1 MTKSFN
7 YFSRM
12 LCALLLCAGL
22 VITGCYDDSALQGQ
36 IGSLSGQLQDHESRL
51 KELERLTAQ
60 QNTNISSLQSIVTA
74 LQDKDYVTGVAP
86 INEGDKVVGYTITF
100 SKSGAVTIYNGKDGY
115 VPAMGV
121 KQDTDGLWYWTVDG
135 EWLRDSDG
143 DKVRAS
149 AADGEDGEPGTPGQ
163 SGVTPQLK
171 IVDGYWYVSYDG
183 GRTWEEETLGQ
194 ATGDKGYTMFAE
206 VTYDEE
212 YLYITMAD
220 GEKLTLPRTSE
231 SQDEGEEQEGVS
243 QVGPVKIRLSSVT
256 ATTATF
262 TGSIDASD
270 EALDYIKVI
279 IRYSRPDSFS
289 AVDETLPSVV
299 ATKPDFNDDKTF
311 SITLHLNYATEYKY
325 CIIVQQKNE
334 EKYSEVN
341 SFATIP
347 ASVELDVESNT
358 QTTVQFKGKIDPS
371 TAIDEVQIAVLINTS
386 ETVTKSDYSKKYT
399 LTSEDIKEDGSF
411 DVSMSGLKFGTTY
424 YYTYYVLNNSIY
436 SYGTIQTFKTADVL
450 VDLSV
455 REITQTAA
463 TISGNISLTEK
474 NVLEV
479 GLLYSSSSSDPK
491 AKVSGVNKVV
501 LTDIIDADGNFTY
514 KAENLLNESTHYYRY
529 YIKQGST
536 YTYGEVLTFKT
547 EKVSVTI
554 EVESIDKNVVTF
566 KGNVQF
572 SEAGVIEIGV
582 QYYPKSTTS
591 QSAGIQTKAITE
603 ISENGDFTVE
613 ISVLLS
619 DTEYEWQYYLLQ
631 NGSVITTGLLQTFE
645 IADFYDFQSDL
656 NMSSATDLSSS
667 TSANCYI
674 VSEPG
679 LYKFKTVKGNSTTS
693 VGSVASASILWET
706 FGTDVIPMFG
716 DLISGVCHKDGYIAF
731 EVNKTFKEGNAV
743 IAAKDASGNILWSW
757 HIWFTDQPQAHVYNN
772 NAGTMMDRN
781 LGATSATPDDVGALG
796 LLYQWGRKD
805 PFLGSSSIWGGA
817 EAKSTI
823 AWPSAVS
830 SDSSN
835 GTIEY
840 ATAHPTTFIAFNSRN
855 HDWYYTGDSSTD
867 NTRWTT
873 SETAKSIYDPCPAGW
888 RVPDGSSN
896 GIWRKAGFYDTT
908 YDSTNEGISFSISSP
923 SKAWYP
929 ASGYR
934 NYSGGISIYNVGYG
948 GYYWS
953 ASPSGYGAYYL
964 NFIDSG
970 YVYPSNS
977 TNRVNGYS
985 VRCLQVIDEVAGANA
1000 EESK

>member
-1 MTKSFN
+1 MKTTINCFG
-7 YFSRM
+7 RM
-12 LCALLLCAGL
+12 LCALLCAGF
-22 VITGCYDDSALQGQ
+22 VVAGCYDDSALQE
-36 IGSLSGQLQDHESRL
+36 QLKDHESRL

-60 QNTNISSLQSIVTA
+60 QNTNISSLQTIVTA
-74 LQDKDYVTGVAP
+74 LQDKDYVTSVAP

-100 SKSGAVTIYNGKDGY
+100 SKSGAVTIYNGEDGY

-135 EWLRDSDG
+135 EWLHDSDG

-149 AADGEDGEPGTPGQ
+149 AIDGEDGAPGQ
-163 SGVTPQLK
+163 SGVTPTLK

-183 GRTWEEETLGQ
+183 GKIWEEETLGQ

-231 SQDEGEEQEGVS
+231 SQDEGEEQESVS

-270 EALDYIKVI
+270 EALDYIKVMV
-279 IRYSRPDSFS
+279 RYSRPDSFS
-289 AVDETLPSVV
+289 AVDEKLPSIV
-299 ATKPDFNDDKTF
+299 ATKPDFNEDKTF
-311 SITLHLNYATEYKY
+311 SITLLNLDLAAEYKY
-325 CIIVQQKNE
+325 CIIVQQKNDK
-334 EKYSEVN
+334 KYSEVS
-341 SFATIP
+341 SFATP
-347 ASVELDVESNT
+347 PVSVELDVESNT
-358 QTTVQFKGKIDPS
+358 QTTVQFKGKIDPP

-386 ETVTKSDYSKKYT
+386 ETVTKSNYSKKYT

-411 DVSMSGLKFGTTY
+411 DVSMSELKFGTTY
-424 YYTYYVLNNSIY
+424 HYTYYVLNNHAY

-491 AKVSGVNKVV
+491 ATASGVNKVV

-536 YTYGEVLTFKT
+536 YTYGEVSTFKT
-547 EKVSVTI
+547 EKVPVTI

-603 ISENGDFTVE
+603 ILENGDFTVE
-613 ISVLLS
+613 ISGLLS
-619 DTEYEWQYYLLQ
+619 DTEYYWQYYLLQ
-631 NGSVITTGLLQTFE
+631 NDVTIVGMQQIFE
-645 IADFYDFQSDL
+645 IADLYNLQSDL
-656 NMSSATDLSSS
+656 NISSALDLSSS
-667 TSANCYI
+667 ASANCYI
-674 VSEPG
+674 ISESG
-679 LYKFKTVKGNSTTS
+679 LYKFKTVKGNSSES

-706 FGTDVIPMFG
+706 FGTSTSPEYLE
-716 DLISGVCHKDGYIAF
+716 LIDGVCYKNDYIAF
-731 EVNKTFKEGNAV
+731 QTADVFKEGNAV
-743 IAAKDASGNILWSW
+743 IAAKDADGKILWSW
-757 HIWFTDQPQAHVYNN
+757 HIWLTDQPQAHVYNN
-772 NAGTMMDRN
+772 SAGTMMDRN
-781 LGATSATPDDVGALG
+781 LGATSATPGDVGALG

-805 PFLGSSSIWGGA
+805 PFLGSSSISSSTL
-817 EAKSTI
+817 AKSTI

-835 GTIEY
+835 GTIAY
-840 ATAHPTTFIAFNSRN
+840 ATANPTTFIKSNGHN
-855 HDWYYTGDSSTD
+855 DDWYYTGSYSTD
-867 NTRWTT
+867 NTRWTK
-873 SETAKSIYDPCPAGW
+873 SESSKSIYDPCPAGW
-888 RVPDGSSN
+888 RVPDGDGN
-896 GIWRKAGFYDTT
+896 GIWSKAGFDDTT
-908 YDSTNEGISFSISSP
+908 YDSTNKGISFSISSP
-923 SKAWYP
+923 STTWYP
-929 ASGYR
+929 ASGFRSY
-934 NYSGGISIYNVGYG
+934 GGGLYYVGDA

-953 ASPSGYGAYYL
+953 ASPYYDRAFSLYFVDYG
-964 NFIDSG
+964 
-970 YVYPSNS
+970 
-977 TNRVNGYS
+977 RVNPSGDYGRADGGS
-985 VRCLQVIDEVAGANA
+985 VRCLQEL
-1000 EESK
+1000 K